1 MNPSDSDLSPH
12 MLDRFDLCAYS
23 DFPNDD
29 TDGRRA
35 ILSSK
40 ERYIDEARYAR
51 FYIHDKSRFDKWGRN
66 KIAQGLKLKKVPS
79 AVYAGLLDELDEEE
93 YLDGLRTL
101 LAAKRKHV
109 KARTDYERNGKL
121 IRFALGR
128 GYEMDAIRRCLPE
141 ADDDEFMD

>member
-1 MNPSDSDLSPH
+1 MQLNLTKYH
-12 MLDRFDLCAYS
+12 GCGN
-23 DFPNDD
+23 DFL
-29 TDGRRA
+29 
-35 ILSSK
+35 ILPES
-40 ERYIDEARYAR
+40 A
-51 FYIHDKSRFDKWGRN
+51 
-66 KIAQGLKLKKVPS
+66 AQGLKLKKVPS